1 MNSSIEKLINESDEF
16 IVLGKKDG
24 TLSSVIKIDTL
35 LMVSESIAR
44 LQFVAEEA
52 KDHVF
57 IDNPIEAINHQVL
70 HLLDDLEDGSGTKYA
85 KEIVKAIQAYID
97 EKE

>member
-57 IDNPIEAINHQVL
+57 IDNPIEAINYQVL
-70 HLLDDLEDGSGTKYA
+70 HLLDALEEGNGTKYA
-85 KEIVKAIQAYID
+85 KEIVKAIQSYID